1 MDKLL
6 TGRGNEG
13 SAKVDGD
20 CCVKSSS
27 DSVGSNLEPNCDIKQ
42 TFDCVGGGN
51 GEEREHAALQKTLYE
66 ALVQEK
72 EDESLLKQARDLFAS
87 CHSVTAQENLLTS
100 LRCEYYTINHYC
112 LSITAPVSC
121 LVDGSY

>member
-20 CCVKSSS
+20 CCGKSSS

-42 TFDCVGGGN
+42 SVGGGN
-51 GEEREHAALQKTLYE
+51 GEEREHTALQKTLYE
-66 ALVQEK
+66 ALVQEE

-100 LRCEYYTINHYC
+100 LRCILHNQSLLTEYNSSRV
-112 LSITAPVSC
+112 L
-121 LVDGSY
+121 